1 MVKGGGLLQGGRDTG
16 VKAEGGQS
24 PWWEGDFSVGKG
36 AGRRRVGFLQ
46 ITPICEPIFFLG
58 GGHEFYS
65 VFLSLFLQEVTRF
78 RHKSMSRPC
87 SH

>member
-58 GGHEFYS
+58 GVMNFTVSFCHCFYK
-65 VFLSLFLQEVTRF
+65 R
-78 RHKSMSRPC
+78 
-87 SH
+87 